1 MASLRRDH
9 LVQTALA
16 LFSRNG
22 YHATGIDRI
31 LAESGVAKMT
41 LYKHFRSKDD
51 LILAVL
57 RHRDEQFCR
66 WFQTEIEARAAHPR
80 ERLLAAFDVLETWF
94 REPDFNGCCFTNAAA
109 EYGRQDD
116 PVHVAAAEHKA
127 RVTEY
132 LRSLAQAASAAAPDE
147 IAYQLM
153 LLVNG
158 AVVSAQVSGDAAA
171 ARTARALAEVI
182 LAGSLGEKKAA

>member
-16 LFSRNG
+16 LFSRHG

-51 LILAVL
+51 LILAAL

-66 WFQTEIEARAAHPR
+66 WLQAEVEARSPNPR
-80 ERLLAAFDVLETWF
+80 ERLLAVFDVLEAWF
-94 REPDFNGCCFTNAAA
+94 REPDFNGCCFINAAA
-109 EYGRQDD
+109 EYGRKDD

-127 RVTEY
+127 RMTDY
-132 LRSLAQAASAAAPDE
+132 LRGLAQAASATAPDE
-147 IAYQLM
+147 VAHQMM
-153 LLVNG
+153 LLING
-158 AVVSAQVSGDAAA
+158 AVVSAHVSGDASPARH
-171 ARTARALAEVI
+171 ARTLAETI

>member
-16 LFSRNG
+16 LFSRHG

-51 LILAVL
+51 LILAAL
-57 RHRDEQFCR
+57 RHRDEQFRR
-66 WFQTEIEARAAHPR
+66 WFQTEVEARAAHPQ
-80 ERLLAAFDVLETWF
+80 ERLLAVFDVLEAWF
-94 REPDFNGCCFTNAAA
+94 HEPDFNGCCFINATA

-116 PVHVAAAEHKA
+116 PVHLAAAEHKA
-127 RVTEY
+127 RLTEY
-132 LRSLAQAASAAAPDE
+132 LHVLAEAANAAVPAE
-147 IAYQLM
+147 VARQLM

-158 AVVSAQVSGDAAA
+158 AVVSAHVSGDAAP
-171 ARTARALAEVI
+171 ARTARTLAETI

>member
-9 LVQTALA
+9 LVGTALS
-16 LFSRNG
+16 LFSKHG

-51 LILAVL
+51 LILAAL
-57 RHRDEQFCR
+57 RRRDEEFCR
-66 WFQTEIEARAAHPR
+66 WFQAEIESRATSPR
-80 ERLLAAFDVLETWF
+80 ERLLAVFDVLDIWF
-94 REPDFNGCCFTNAAA
+94 KDPDFNGCCFVHAAG
-109 EYGRQDD
+109 EYARKDD
-116 PVHVAAAEHKA
+116 PVHAAAAEHKA
-127 RVTEY
+127 RVQNM
-132 LRSLAQAASAAAPDE
+132 LRDLAQAAGAGSPNDVAR
-147 IAYQLM
+147 QLM

-158 AVVSAQVSGDAAA
+158 AVAAAHVSGDTNAAID
-171 ARTARALAEVI
+171 ARLLAETL

>member
-9 LVQTALA
+9 LVETALA
-16 LFSRNG
+16 LFSRHG

-51 LILAVL
+51 LILAAL
-57 RHRDEQFCR
+57 RRRDEEFFR
-66 WFQTEIEARAAHPR
+66 WLQTEVEGRAATPR
-80 ERLLAAFDVLETWF
+80 ERLLTVFDALESWF
-94 REPDFNGCCFTNAAA
+94 KDPAFNGCCFINAAG
-109 EYGRQDD
+109 EYGGKDD

-127 RVTEY
+127 RIAGY
-132 LRSLAQAASAAAPDE
+132 LRELAQAAGAASPDE
-147 IAYQLM
+147 VARQLM

-158 AVVSAQVSGDAAA
+158 AIVAAHVGGDAGA
-171 ARTARALAEVI
+171 ARSARALAEALLV
-182 LAGSLGEKKAA
+182 GSLQKAVAA

>member
-16 LFSRNG
+16 LFSRHG

-57 RHRDEQFCR
+57 RHRDEQFRR
-66 WFQTEIEARAAHPR
+66 WFQAEVEARTAHPQ
-80 ERLLAAFDVLETWF
+80 ERLLAVFDVLETWF
-94 REPDFNGCCFTNAAA
+94 QEPDFNGCCFINATA
-109 EYGRQDD
+109 EYGRQND
-116 PVHVAAAEHKA
+116 PVHLAAAEHKT

-132 LRSLAQAASAAAPDE
+132 LHMLAEAANAAAPAE
-147 IAYQLM
+147 VARQMM

-158 AVVSAQVSGDAAA
+158 AVVSAHVSGDTAP
-171 ARTARALAEVI
+171 ARTARALAETI